1 MTLPNEQ
8 CPNCGCTGRTL
19 WNDTGETTC
28 STCSLVIDTTYESP
42 YDPERTRDLGKPGGQ
57 LFDPARLR
65 RYSMSPRLARLQN
78 VQERIPMFQLV
89 ERAIE
94 ESPFPPIVKDQAL
107 RVCRCIPGS
116 FLSTSRLDTSYS
128 SFGIDE
134 KPTADQKNARREYR
148 AKCLAWSVLALVD
161 QAQPIGWRSTA
172 DINGIEVEKCLTWA
186 DGIAKQLGYEDEEGK
201 RVRVTVTDILEM
213 PRPTAHS
220 KLDLQLE
227 KLLTFLGNKHR
238 LPHKHKESLLC
249 RAWEVLNTWKA
260 HTPMPS
266 VASLAGKSAAQLAEM
281 AVSIALLDL
290 GYPRDHVREMHQAFP
305 KGRMVKVRA
314 DILADKFAHRPPINS
329 TSLFDDFSSLG
340 GGWSV

>member
-1 MTLPNEQ
+1 MTVRTEK
-8 CPNCGCTGRTL
+8 CPECGQTGRTQ
-19 WNDTGETTC
+19 WDDTGETTC
-28 STCSLVIDTTYESP
+28 NACGCVVNTTYESP

-57 LFDPARLR
+57 LFDPASLR

-220 KLDLQLE
+220 KLDLAIE

-238 LPHKHKESLLC
+238 LPHKHKVSILN
-249 RAWEVLNTWKA
+249 RAWEVLDVWGA
-260 HTPMPS
+260 PAPS
-266 VASLAGKSAAQLAEM
+266 EPSLVGKSAAQLAEM
-281 AVSIALLDL
+281 SISIALLDL
-290 GYPRDHVREMHQAFP
+290 GYPRDLVHEMHRAFP
-305 KGRMVKVRA
+305 LGRMIKVRA
-314 DILADKFAHRPPINS
+314 DILADKFAHRPPVNS

-340 GGWSV
+340 GGRSV